1 MTEADLD
8 SKESRAVC
16 RQVSREAVVLLKNED
31 SFLPLAKEQAGEL
44 ALIGGLAESDTVY
57 RECLLREA
65 AECMPGFT
73 CVSPRQTAAVG
84 AVMMGRAQL

>member
-1 MTEADLD
+1 M
-8 SKESRAVC
+8 
-16 RQVSREAVVLLKNED
+16 KN
-31 SFLPLAKEQAGEL
+31 GEL

>member
-1 MTEADLD
+1 ME
-8 SKESRAVC
+8 
-16 RQVSREAVVLLKNED
+16 REAAAGDTVAKAVLREN
-31 SFLPLAKEQAGEL
+31 AKLLIGQAAVAAKRLGMENGEL